1 MICTKDG
8 ELLLPVAE
16 LVALSLHR
24 YASETANDRDDFRV
38 SPLSPSPAGVP
49 EWRLVCDTYTVIG
62 RPDGFSPPEGAAA
75 GVITLQR
82 AVPCDARYLPKEIL
96 SRLRGEGYAMAHLFF
111 DAFPTAASVTLCLS
125 VRGNDG
131 GEDVP
136 LCESVTRARAAR
148 FFVRLRDAAAGVAAF
163 EIARAKRLH
172 GLQKLPFPYRDMRTG
187 QRDLMNAVYR
197 TVRRG
202 GRLFACAP
210 TGIGKTA
217 AVLYP
222 ALRALGEGDTDRI
235 FYLTPKGTTALAA
248 ADALR
253 RFRRAG
259 AAVYGICLAAKERLC
274 PHGCACRTDKGA
286 CPVARAGGAQ
296 EETAARALLALDL
309 PVLGEEEVRRTAA
322 AHAVCPYELSLR
334 YSMFCDVIIGDY
346 NYLFDTRA
354 YLRRYFDKEGNYCF
368 LIDEA
373 HDLPDRAREM
383 YSAALSLSTLV
394 TFEEQVRPESA
405 ALADAVRAAADA
417 FRHTVAPLRNERTY
431 TDKAGNVCAFA
442 SEKSAPE
449 ALMMALSALLS
460 ACEAVMGD
468 RRVPYPFRRTV
479 REGYYTFRDFLTRSG
494 YYDSRYETFLMRE
507 GDAYTVRVVC
517 LAPARAVDACLSRGR
532 SAVLFSATLEPME
545 YYRALLGGARG
556 STELQLESPFDPGHL
571 CVSVM
576 DKISTRY
583 ADRRES
589 AAQIAAAVAAM
600 TDARVGNYFVFCP
613 SFQYMEEI
621 VAVYRTL
628 RPHVQTVVQ
637 ARHSTPR
644 EREVFLSHFAEAPTK
659 TLLGFGVTGG
669 VYAEGVDLSG
679 TRLIGAAVVGVSLP
693 QPSPERDAMC
703 AYFDDLYERGK
714 EYAYAYPG
722 MNRVLQAAG
731 RVIRG
736 EEDRGVLILLDDR
749 FAEPLY
755 RRAIPHQFHG
765 LKYVGDTHTLSVL
778 LRRFWEKN
786 P

>member
-1 MICTKDG
+1 MNCTKDG
-8 ELLLPVAE
+8 ELFVSAAE

-24 YASETANDRDDFRV
+24 YASETANDRDDFSV
-38 SPLSPSPAGVP
+38 SPLPSDDGAGP
-49 EWRLVCDTYTVIG
+49 EWRLACGDYTVIG
-62 RPDGFSPPEGAAA
+62 RADAFSPPQDGAAA
-75 GVITLQR
+75 VITLRR
-82 AVPCDARYLPKEIL
+82 AVHCDARFLPKEIL
-96 SRLRGEGYAMAHLFF
+96 SRLRGEGYAIAHLFF
-111 DAFPTAASVTLCLS
+111 VGSPAAQAVTLVLS

-131 GEDVP
+131 GEDVQIE
-136 LCESVTRARAAR
+136 ESVTPARAAK
-148 FFVRLRDAAAGVAAF
+148 FFARLTDAAAGVAAF
-163 EIARAKRLH
+163 ELARARRLH
-172 GLQKLPFPYRDMRTG
+172 GLRRLPFPYRDMRTG
-187 QRDLMNAVYR
+187 QGDLMNAVFR

-222 ALRALGEGDTDRI
+222 ALRALGEGYTDRI
-235 FYLTPKGTTALAA
+235 FYLTPKGTTARAA
-248 ADALR
+248 ADALC

-259 AAVYGICLAAKERLC
+259 AGIYGITLAAKERLC
-274 PHGCACRTDKGA
+274 PRGCACRTEKSA

-296 EETAARALLALDL
+296 EERAAMALLALDL
-309 PVLGEEEVRRTAA
+309 PVVGEEEVGRTAA
-322 AHAVCPYELSLR
+322 TFAVCPYELSLR

-383 YSAALSLSTLV
+383 YSASLSLASLSA
-394 TFEEQVRPESA
+394 FEEQTRPESA
-405 ALADAVRAAADA
+405 TLADAVRAAADA
-417 FRHTVAPLRNERTY
+417 FRHTVAPLKNERTY
-431 TDKAGNVCAFA
+431 TDKAGRVCAFA

-449 ALMMALSALLS
+449 RLTVALSALLS

-479 REGYYTFRDFLTRSG
+479 RENYYVFRDFLTRTA
-494 YYDSRYETFLMRE
+494 YYDSRYETFLLRE

-517 LAPARAVDACLSRGR
+517 LDPARAVDACLSRGR
-532 SAVLFSATLEPME
+532 SAVLFSATLEPMD

-556 STELQLESPFDPGHL
+556 SVELQLESPFDPDHL
-571 CVSVM
+571 SVSVM
-576 DKISTRY
+576 DKISTRF
-583 ADRRES
+583 AARQES
-589 AAQIAAAVAAM
+589 APQIAAVIAAM
-600 TDARVGNYFVFCP
+600 ADARVGNYFVFCP
-613 SFQYMEEI
+613 SFTYMEEI
-621 VAVYRTL
+621 AAAYRAL

-637 ARHSTPR
+637 ARRSTTR
-644 EREVFLSHFAEAPTK
+644 ERDAFLARFTEDPTE
-659 TLLGFGVTGG
+659 TFVGFGVTGG

-679 TRLIGAAVVGVSLP
+679 TRLIGAAVVGVGLP

-765 LKYVGDTHTLSVL
+765 LKYVGDTRTLSVL